1 MSKIIEITEHS
12 NCCNIQKHYGLWS
25 QNFCKINPELFV
37 FVLNG
42 DFFVILIPQ
51 CKIVADKNEYIV
63 DLIKQIKKIRVFE
76 DVYFINKSIKDDDFR
91 NLRLRGIELNTRYF
105 ECCYSYGGYGK
116 NYKIVS
122 ELKLSYNQVN
132 NYNENLTKNYNEILE
147 LIKPQRNVL
156 FLTEKINELYNIN
169 KINDWSSDVEQ
180 IKTVDELIKKLKL

>member
-12 NCCNIQKHYGLWS
+12 NCCNIESHFERWS
-25 QNFCKINPELFV
+25 QNYCKMNPELFV

-42 DFFVILIPQ
+42 DFFVILIPKCQ
-51 CKIVADKNEYIV
+51 ILGEKYEYFV

-105 ECCYSYGGYGK
+105 ECCYSYDGYGK

-122 ELKLSYNQVN
+122 ELKLSYNQVS